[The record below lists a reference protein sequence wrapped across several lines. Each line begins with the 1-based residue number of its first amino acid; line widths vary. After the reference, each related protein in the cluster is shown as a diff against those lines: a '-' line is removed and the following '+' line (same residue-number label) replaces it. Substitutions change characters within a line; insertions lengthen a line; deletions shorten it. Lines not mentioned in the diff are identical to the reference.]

1 MRPTRAMVTL
11 GKDTKKKT
19 APNKRGGLLRIA
31 IGLCFRRFWRFLKQ
45 CFRRQFDGRCFY
57 FTG

>member
-11 GKDTKKKT
+11 GKDAKKKT

-31 IGLCFRRFWRFLKQ
+31 VVLCFGRFWRFLEQ
-45 CFRRQFDGRCFY
+45 SFRRQFDDRCFY
-57 FTG
+57 FVG